1 MSASQAPLHRVAAE
15 VIVSLLVP
23 LFLASAAACAPAPVP
38 AAGTLEELYR
48 AGTTFDAFLEA
59 AEARRELW
67 LKNRGRAAVADDI
80 VERARATGPW
90 KLLVIAVDGCSDS
103 VSTIPYIARLTE
115 LVPDL
120 ELRIVHP
127 DAARD
132 VMEAHRTPDGRA
144 ATPTVLL
151 LDASFTERGCWIER
165 PSELQTWWLGSEDLP
180 QEERVERKMEWYDG
194 DLGVSTV
201 REIVEMMEAA
211 AAGRT
216 ACAAA

>member
-144 ATPTVLL
+144 ATPTLIFISETG
-151 LDASFTERGCWIER
+151 DIRAWIER
-165 PSELQTWWLGSEDLP
+165 PDALVKWINDQKARDPKFDLLAGKTRWYAED
-180 QEERVERKMEWYDG
+180 
-194 DLGVSTV
+194 
-201 REIVEMMEAA
+201 
-211 AAGRT
+211 AGRST
-216 ACAAA
+216 LADILALLDR

>member
-1 MSASQAPLHRVAAE
+1 M
-15 VIVSLLVP
+15 SLLVP

-38 AAGTLEELYR
+38 AHGTLEELYR
-48 AGTTFDAFLEA
+48 GGTTFDAFLEA
-59 AEARRELW
+59 AEARRDLW
-67 LKNRGRAAVADDI
+67 LKNWGRAAVADDL
-80 VERARATGPW
+80 VERARAAGPW
-90 KLLVIAVDGCSDS
+90 KLLVIAVDRCSDS
-103 VSTIPYIARLTE
+103 VSTIPYIAKLTE
-115 LVPDL
+115 LVPSI

-127 DAARD
+127 DAAED

-151 LDASFTERGCWIER
+151 LDPTFAERGCWIER
-165 PSELQTWWLGSEDLP
+165 PSELQRWWLASEAVP
-180 QEERVERKMEWYDG
+180 QNERVEQKMEWYDG

-216 ACAAA
+216 ECAAA